1 MAVWAAL
8 QMLLNPLLES
18 LLLLDRLLYIEEF
31 KTTYVTPQR
40 TGHPIVNSHSFYF
53 FVSYSASSAQVRA
66 ELLPLFDVVHSPRN
80 VAIVAHKATLP
91 TSSL

>member
-1 MAVWAAL
+1 
-8 QMLLNPLLES
+8 MLLNPLLES

-31 KTTYVTPQR
+31 KTTYVTATHWPSPSS
-40 TGHPIVNSHSFYF
+40 TLIHSIF